1 MVDQTKDRI
10 QEVQTANHAK
20 IYEENTKKLIDKWI
34 SKCPVKFVKKE
45 EIYPGFV
52 YPNGEIIITITK
64 ERK

>member
-20 IYEENTKKLIDKWI
+20 KYEADTKKLIDKWI
-34 SKCPVKFVKKE
+34 NKCPVKIVKRE
-45 EIYPGFV
+45 DTPPGFV
-52 YPNGEIIITITK
+52 YEKGEISLTLIP